1 MLRNSTW
8 RLDETNL
15 ANFGS
20 DLEKQHR
27 KEEGALETAWNYEGS
42 PIGHEPG
49 IWIWRVQNFTLLPV
63 PTKQMGQFY
72 QGDSYVILKTTTK
85 SGSDALVHNIHFWLG
100 KETTQDEAGTAAYK
114 TVELDD
120 FLDSLATQHREV
132 QKHESRQFKSYFKTL
147 TYLQGG
153 FASGFNHV
161 EEEELHT
168 RLLRVHRPDS
178 LEGTRTH
185 NAVVISEVPL
195 KASSLNA
202 HAVFVLDTGDVVYS
216 WQGTQSRGIE
226 KAKAAEFIAQLIS
239 ERNGKGETVVIEQNS
254 GGQKAFWDALGSA
267 EEEEEQV
274 GQEQDEQDHDIKDEG
289 REHRLLRLHS
299 GMFGRLKLDLV
310 AQGKISKDM
319 FDSKDVFLLDVSHE
333 VFIWVGR
340 DASRKERRYGLQYA
354 QDYLK
359 ESGLSPFTPICQLLE
374 GAEDELFEAQLEGW
388 QGW

>member
-49 IWIWRVQNFTLLPV
+49 LWIWRVQNFTLLPV
-63 PTKQMGQFY
+63 PKKQLGQFY
-72 QGDSYVILKTTTK
+72 QGDSYVILKTTQK
-85 SGSDALVHNIHFWLG
+85 KESDALVHNIHFWL
-100 KETTQDEAGTAAYK
+100 
-114 TVELDD
+114 VLN
-120 FLDSLATQHREV
+120 SLATQHREV
-132 QKHESRQFKSYFKTL
+132 QKYESSQFKSYFRTL

-153 FASGFNHV
+153 FDSGFHHV

-168 RLLRVHRPDS
+168 RLLRVHRPSS
-178 LEGTRTH
+178 LQGTRTQ
-185 NAVVISEVPL
+185 NAVVISEV
-195 KASSLNA
+195 ALNA
-202 HAVFVLDTGDVVYS
+202 S
-216 WQGTQSRGIE
+216 
-226 KAKAAEFIAQLIS
+226 K
-239 ERNGKGETVVIEQNS
+239 QNT
-254 GGQKAFWDALGSA
+254 GGQKAFWDALGA
-267 EEEEEQV
+267 AEEEQV
-274 GQEQDEQDHDIKDEG
+274 NDTNDEDETTVESE

-299 GMFGRLKLDLV
+299 GLLGRLKLDVV
-310 AQGKISKDM
+310 AQGKISKDL
-319 FDSKDVFLLDVSHE
+319 FDSKDVFILDVSHE
-333 VFIWVGR
+333 IFVWVGR
-340 DASRKERRYGLQYA
+340 DASRKERRHGLQYA

-359 ESGLSPFTPICQLLE
+359 DSGLSPFTPICTLLE